1 MEEKLKELRFAIA
14 NKEPKKDLS
23 DVKEATGATEVV
35 KPTTSE
41 VTKKEETKIED
52 KGTVIKKDSDVTIVV
67 TPEGETI
74 KQEKDKDGNIKKE
87 EHYVD
92 ENPFER

>member
-1 MEEKLKELRFAIA
+1 MQ
-14 NKEPKKDLS
+14 PDKKSGKKQYDCLL
-23 DVKEATGATEVV
+23 
-35 KPTTSE
+35 TSH
-41 VTKKEETKIED
+41 IH